1 MWSQKRT
8 KTKKTEMEIERKKG
22 REIFCDNLTT
32 RCFDFLKL
40 LISIGKNLFLK
51 RKNEVKWSE
60 ERGFLFK
67 KGICEHT
74 WYQMIV
80 SCWIRGREEKW
91 RRKRGGRGNISC
103 SITKNKI
110 FFVII
115 FISFLFYHSLHSFIF
130 LISSSNILY

>member
-51 RKNEVKWSE
+51 RKNEVK
-60 ERGFLFK
+60 
-67 KGICEHT
+67 
-74 WYQMIV
+74 
-80 SCWIRGREEKW
+80 
-91 RRKRGGRGNISC
+91 
-103 SITKNKI
+103 
-110 FFVII
+110 
-115 FISFLFYHSLHSFIF
+115 
-130 LISSSNILY
+130 